1 MKGAFVFSAGNLIL
15 RKKGGQGSRR
25 HVCGA
30 LLIQRE
36 LFSGQF
42 ALSPHSMDCCRGL
55 GWAGALR
62 SQVERRVCGVWCAGA
77 EPRWWCG
84 GNSTS

>member
-15 RKKGGQGSRR
+15 RRKGGQGSRR

-36 LFSGQF
+36 F
-42 ALSPHSMDCCRGL
+42 LSRLGPPGSLPFHLTAWTAAGAWAGL
-55 GWAGALR
+55 G
-62 SQVERRVCGVWCAGA
+62 S
-77 EPRWWCG
+77 
-84 GNSTS
+84 